1 MRISE
6 LSTDKAADVL
16 CEVSTYALNIVTDD
30 ELRDSLK
37 AQIDAEKPQTAGE
50 RYAIGAQRIGQWIP
64 ILLKKHRDDV
74 FGILAAINGTTIAAI
89 KKQNIIKTM
98 LQVREAVKDK
108 DLMDFFKSCA
118 SEAKA

>member
-6 LSTDKAADVL
+6 FSTDCAADVL
-16 CEVSTYALNIVTDD
+16 CEVSVYALNILSDD

-37 AQIDAEKPQTAGE
+37 AQLDAEKPTTVGE
-50 RYAIGAQRIGQWIP
+50 KYAIGVQKIGQWVPLI
-64 ILLKKHRDDV
+64 LKKHREDA
-74 FGILAAINGTTIAAI
+74 FGILATVNGVSIEAI
-89 KKQNIIKTM
+89 KKQNILQTMRQIKE
-98 LQVREAVKDK
+98 LARDK

>member
-1 MRISE
+1 MKISE

-16 CEVSTYALNIVTDD
+16 CEVSAYALNIVTD
-30 ELRDSLK
+30 EKLQDSLK

-50 RYAIGAQRIGQWIP
+50 RYAVGAQKISQWIP

-74 FGILAAINGTTIAAI
+74 LGILSAVNDTSIEAI
-89 KKQNIIKTM
+89 KKQNIVKTM
-98 LQVREAVKDK
+98 IQVRELVKDK

>member
-1 MRISE
+1 MKFSE
-6 LSTDKAADVL
+6 ISTDRAADVL
-16 CEVSTYALNIVTDD
+16 CEVSVYALNILTDD
-30 ELRDSLK
+30 ELRESLK

-50 RYAIGAQRIGQWIP
+50 RYAIGAQRIGQWVP

>member
-37 AQIDAEKPQTAGE
+37 AQIDAEKPQTVGE

-98 LQVREAVKDK
+98 LQVREAVRDK

>member
-1 MRISE
+1 MKISE

-16 CEVSTYALNIVTDD
+16 CEVSTYALNIVTDE
-30 ELRDSLK
+30 ELRDSLT

-50 RYAIGAQRIGQWIP
+50 RYAVGAQKISQWVP

>member
-16 CEVSTYALNIVTDD
+16 CEVSTYALNIVTDE

-37 AQIDAEKPQTAGE
+37 AQIDAEKPQTVGE

-89 KKQNIIKTM
+89 KKQNIVKTM

>member
-74 FGILAAINGTTIAAI
+74 FGILAAINGTTIATI

>member
-1 MRISE
+1 MKISE

-16 CEVSTYALNIVTDD
+16 CEVSAYALNIVTDE

-50 RYAIGAQRIGQWIP
+50 RYAVGAQKISQWVP

-74 FGILAAINGTTIAAI
+74 FGILAVVNSTTVAEI

-98 LQVREAVKDK
+98 LQIKDVVKDK

>member
-16 CEVSTYALNIVTDD
+16 CEVSTYALNIVTDE

-50 RYAIGAQRIGQWIP
+50 RYAVGAQKISQWVP

>member
-1 MRISE
+1 MKISE

-16 CEVSTYALNIVTDD
+16 CEVSAYALNIVTD
-30 ELRDSLK
+30 EKLQDSLK

-50 RYAIGAQRIGQWIP
+50 RYAVGAQKISQWIP

-74 FGILAAINGTTIAAI
+74 LGILSAVNDTSIE
-89 KKQNIIKTM
+89 
-98 LQVREAVKDK
+98 VRELVKDK

>member
-50 RYAIGAQRIGQWIP
+50 RYAVGAQKISQWVP

>member
-16 CEVSTYALNIVTDD
+16 CEVSTYALNIVTDE

-37 AQIDAEKPQTAGE
+37 AQIDAEKPQTVGE

-98 LQVREAVKDK
+98 LQVREVVKDK

>member
-16 CEVSTYALNIVTDD
+16 CEVSTYALNIVTDE

-37 AQIDAEKPQTAGE
+37 AQIDAEKPQTVGE

-74 FGILAAINGTTIAAI
+74 FSILAAINGTTIAAI

>member
-37 AQIDAEKPQTAGE
+37 AQIDAEKPQTVGE

>member
-16 CEVSTYALNIVTDD
+16 CEVSTYALNIVTDE

-64 ILLKKHRDDV
+64 LLLKKHRDDV

>member
-16 CEVSTYALNIVTDD
+16 CEVSAYALNIVTDE
-30 ELRDSLK
+30 ELRDSLT

-50 RYAIGAQRIGQWIP
+50 RYAVGAQKISQWVP

-118 SEAKA
+118 SEARA

>member
-16 CEVSTYALNIVTDD
+16 CEVSAYALNIVTDE
-30 ELRDSLK
+30 ELRDSLT

>member
-16 CEVSTYALNIVTDD
+16 REVSTYALNIVTDE

-37 AQIDAEKPQTAGE
+37 AQIDAEKPQTVGE
-50 RYAIGAQRIGQWIP
+50 RYAIGAQRVGQWIP

-74 FGILAAINGTTIAAI
+74 FGILAAINGTTIAAS

>member
-37 AQIDAEKPQTAGE
+37 AQIDAEKPQTVGE
-50 RYAIGAQRIGQWIP
+50 RYAIGAQRISQWIP

-98 LQVREAVKDK
+98 LQVRAAVKDK

>member
-16 CEVSTYALNIVTDD
+16 CEVSTYALNIVTDE

>member
-16 CEVSTYALNIVTDD
+16 CEVSAYALNIVTDE
-30 ELRDSLK
+30 ELRDSLT

-50 RYAIGAQRIGQWIP
+50 RYAVGAQKISQWVP